1 MLKDCP
7 DNNKILANSHLNK
20 LDVNFVANL
29 SFDQMGDKKVYIGPY
44 PQKYS
49 DFEEIAKAKITAILN
64 LQTDKDLKGR
74 QIDHQAQLKECE
86 SLKINLVR
94 FPIEDFDEN
103 DLALK
108 LKSASDKLKELIDN
122 GNSVYVHCTAG
133 MSRAAATVIVYL
145 VLYDED
151 DFTCQTARE
160 FCKKHRSII
169 CPNYDVINK
178 VIKEHKPNA
187 VEEKNGNSPVH
198 SSKA

>member
-1 MLKDCP
+1 M
-7 DNNKILANSHLNK
+7 NK

-29 SFDQMGDKKVYIGPY
+29 NFNQMGKKKIYIGPY

-49 DFEEIAKAKITAILN
+49 DFEEIAKANITAILN

-74 QIDHQAQLKECE
+74 QINHIEQLKECE
-86 SLKINLVR
+86 ALKINLVR
-94 FPIEDFDEN
+94 FPIEDFDEK
-103 DLALK
+103 DLTLK
-108 LKSASDKLKELIDN
+108 LKSASDKLKELLEK
-122 GNSVYVHCTAG
+122 GHSVYVHCTAG

-151 DFTCQTARE
+151 DFTVKTARE

-178 VIKEHKPNA
+178 VMKEHKPNA
-187 VEEKNGNSPVH
+187 VELKQDEKEIVD
-198 SSKA
+198 SSTIKTNN